1 MSGRPGWASGADKD
15 KWEGW
20 ESASPKH
27 ATFMIRDVKGGIAVM
42 EVWHDGDLHVGGLS
56 EDGATIPFNS
66 PADAL
71 EVANLIAEKLG
82 GWGE

>member
-1 MSGRPGWASGADKD
+1 MRPDWASGPE
-15 KWEGW
+15 WEGW
-20 ESASPKH
+20 RYGTRGQDRVTRRRPGAPLE
-27 ATFMIRDVKGGIAVM
+27 FY
-42 EVWHDGDLHVGGLS
+42 VWGDGRLYIYRSYQNAFTL
-56 EDGATIPFNS
+56 PFDS